1 MPRRK
6 NKVSKLSKPLRKANM
21 DSKRKIWRACLP
33 LCRPI
38 EGLLFVLFGVFGMLS
53 YFGLAGTSLLN
64 WPLLSAA
71 AFLAMGLLMMSG
83 FWRRG

>member
-1 MPRRK
+1 MPRKRK
-6 NKVSKLSKPLRKANM
+6 NARKTVKQI
-21 DSKRKIWRACLP
+21 DSDTHRKIWRACLP
-33 LCRPI
+33 ISCPV
-38 EGLLFVLFGVFGMLS
+38 EGALFVLFGVFGMLS

-83 FWRRG
+83 FWSRE

>member
-1 MPRRK
+1 MPRKK
-6 NKVSKLSKPLRKANM
+6 NKVRKSVKQA
-21 DSKRKIWRACLP
+21 DPKKKIWRACLP
-33 LCRPI
+33 ISCPV
-38 EGLLFVLFGVFGMLS
+38 EGALFVLFGVFGMLS

-71 AFLAMGLLMMSG
+71 TFLAMGLLMMSG

>member
-1 MPRRK
+1 MPRK
-6 NKVSKLSKPLRKANM
+6 KSKVSKLGKSVKQANSKKKL
-21 DSKRKIWRACLP
+21 WRACMLLSGP
-33 LCRPI
+33 V
-38 EGLLFVLFGVFGMLS
+38 EGILFVLFGVFGMLS